1 MVFKLIEDGRMGKRN
16 RAGDKVVKLRISKN
30 A

>member
-1 MVFKLIEDGRMGKRN
+1 MAFEPIEDGRMGKRN
-16 RAGDKVVKLRISKN
+16 RAGDEVVKLRISKN